1 MDISTLTLKL
11 FLLLIPGIIAAT
23 VYKKLIVSTKMK
35 SDFLFLIN
43 SFVLGIITYL
53 LLQILYFTKIFT
65 YNIFKNPNSEYKLLE
80 TFSNISDSN
89 RIPFLEILFASLLS
103 IIIGLFVT
111 YLDSK
116 KILHHISNK
125 LNISNK
131 YGDENLFTN
140 FLNSNDLEWVYVRDL
155 KNQLTYKGSV
165 KMFSETENLKEIVL
179 ENVTVFNY
187 PDSLLLYSIPK
198 IYLSLQL
205 NEIIIEQAINKTIE
219 NGKKEKPANNK

>member
-1 MDISTLTLKL
+1 MDISTLSLKL

-23 VYKKLIVSTKMK
+23 VYKKLTVSSKAK
-35 SDFLFLIN
+35 SDLLFLIN
-43 SFVLGIITYL
+43 SFVLGTITYL
-53 LLQILYFTKIFT
+53 FLQILYFICSFFYKCFS
-65 YNIFKNPNSEYKLLE
+65 SEIVEYQLLE
-80 TFSNISDSN
+80 TFSKISDSN

-103 IIIGLFVT
+103 IIVGLFVT

-116 KILHHISNK
+116 KFLHHISNK

-155 KNQLTYKGSV
+155 RNQLTYKGSV

-187 PDSLLLYSIPK
+187 PDCDLLYSIPK

-205 NEIIIEQAINKTIE
+205 NEIIIEKAINKTLE
-219 NGKKEKPANNK
+219 NGKKE

>member
-1 MDISTLTLKL
+1 MDISNLSLKL

-23 VYKKLIVSTKMK
+23 IYKKLTVSTKFK
-35 SDFLFLIN
+35 SDFIFLIN
-43 SFVLGIITYL
+43 AFVLGTITYL
-53 LLQILYFTKIFT
+53 FLQILYYAYTFF
-65 YNIFKNPNSEYKLLE
+65 YKLFSSEVIDYVLLD

-103 IIIGLFVT
+103 IVVGLLIT

-116 KILHHISNK
+116 KILHHVSNN
-125 LNISNK
+125 LNVSNK

-140 FLNSNDLEWVYVRDL
+140 FLNSNDLEWVYVRDI
-155 KNQLTYKGSV
+155 KNRLTYKGSV

-187 PDSLLLYSIPK
+187 PDSEQLYSIPK
-198 IYLSLQL
+198 IYLSLHL
-205 NEIIIEQAINKTIE
+205 NEIIIEQAIPKA
-219 NGKKEKPANNK
+219 K